1 MAKVVVLG
9 CGFGTALAVMAE
21 SCGHQVTLWSLF
33 PQELEEIRRDK
44 EQKRLLPG
52 VPVPESIC
60 QNDHLSWMEDCNL
73 CNMAVPS
80 FADPEP
86 ARKAAP

>member
-9 CGFGTALAVMAE
+9 CGFGNALAVMAQN
-21 SCGHQVTLWSLF
+21 CGHEVALWSLF

-52 VPVPESIC
+52 VRVPESIC
-60 QNDHLSWMEDCNL
+60 LTGDLSCLADCDL
-73 CNMAVPS
+73 CIMAVPS
-80 FADPEP
+80 FAVRET
-86 ARKAAP
+86 A